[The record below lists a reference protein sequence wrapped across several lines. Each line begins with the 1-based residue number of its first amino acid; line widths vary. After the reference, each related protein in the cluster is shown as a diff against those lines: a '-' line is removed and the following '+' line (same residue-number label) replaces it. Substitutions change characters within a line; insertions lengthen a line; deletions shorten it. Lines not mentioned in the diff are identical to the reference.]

1 MQFECHNLSSE
12 IIEEK
17 QNAHL
22 TNWLKKVCYKY
33 VICPSVQREVNQQFE
48 RGIWSGL
55 SGWQRSHDD
64 RAGGFAS

>member
-1 MQFECHNLSSE
+1 MH
-12 IIEEK
+12 I
-17 QNAHL
+17 AHH